1 MTSAYH
7 MPRAMKI
14 MQREGTNPIAAL
26 DDFNRPE
33 EDGINSI
40 FRSDHLEKQNT
51 HYMNTLGFFGCFLN
65 LDIGCFRFKMV

>member
-40 FRSDHLEKQNT
+40 FRSDHLEKT
-51 HYMNTLGFFGCFLN
+51 EHALHEYLGLLWLFL
-65 LDIGCFRFKMV
+65 KP